1 MAYRIEGQDIVVD
14 GWENGISDNPYK
26 GIQDMRGVNIIS
38 VPGEVSVGYKSTLA
52 SYAKCT
58 GSVVSANTG
67 TEIVTVTISTGNLDL
82 SYSGQAV
89 IFTGAS
95 LPTGLTAGTVY
106 WIVPQNSTSF
116 LVYSDYNLVN
126 LVNITATGTGIFSTV
141 DMGETRYTDKNNPY
155 SIDTNGRVWGL
166 LNSVWRYLGNTELT
180 NASGNG
186 ICLFISSV
194 AGWDG
199 NKYLFIFRN
208 SRIDY
213 LNIQTYTWVY
223 SWDPATGAT
232 NNVDTLNSPSGYTGP
247 HEAIIDTNGR
257 MFYTDS
263 NYLGA
268 LEETD
273 GQIFDPTN
281 TATYLFQKKAY
292 TIKNDEAQSIE
303 QLGLNIL
310 IGGKYN
316 YVYSWDTITFGGT
329 PMKISDNFIYKLLTI
344 NTNTYIFAG
353 KRGRIYY
360 TNGSQAQLYTKVPD
374 NISNGIEPTFSW
386 KGVAYNKNQIYF
398 GITATLN
405 GTAITK
411 YNGLWAV
418 DITTNG
424 LRVPV
429 LCSTTNAEV
438 SAINVNDGGVTTGYS
453 LYIFWKSGSTYG
465 VDSSQSSDPNLTYIS
480 YIDADIIPIGT
491 FLGKRTLNNL
501 EFKLSVPMVNGEGIR
516 ISYRT
521 NLTGTYTVIGETLAT
536 ASYTPLSDMYTVNF
550 DQSQWLQLR
559 IEMKSTATNP
569 SYVRL
574 RELRIR

>member
-1 MAYRIEGQDIVVD
+1 MAYRIEGADIVID
-14 GWENGISDNPYK
+14 GWENGVSDNPYK

-38 VPGEVSVGYKSTLA
+38 VPGEASVGYKPTLC

-58 GSVVSANTG
+58 GSVVSADTG
-67 TEIVTVTISTGNLDL
+67 TKIVTVTISTGNLDL
-82 SYSGQAV
+82 NYSGQAV
-89 IFTGAS
+89 IFTGES
-95 LPTGLTAGTVY
+95 LPTDLTEGTPY
-106 WIVPQNSTSF
+106 WIVPQDSTHF
-116 LVYSDYNLVN
+116 LVYSDYNLAN
-126 LVNITATGTGIFSTV
+126 LVNITAGTGTFATV
-141 DMGETRYTDKNNPY
+141 DMAETRYTEKNNPY
-155 SIDTNGRVWGL
+155 SIDVNGRVWGL
-166 LNSVWRYLGNTELT
+166 LNNAWRYLGNTVLT

-194 AGWDG
+194 AGWSG
-199 NKYLFIFRN
+199 NKYLFVFRN

-213 LNIQTYTWVY
+213 LNVQTYTWVY

-232 NNVDTLNSPSGYTGP
+232 HDVETLNAPSGYTGP
-247 HEAIIDTNGR
+247 HEALINTDGR

-263 NYLGA
+263 NHLGS
-268 LEETD
+268 LEELD

-281 TATYLFQKKAY
+281 FTTYLFGKKAF

-316 YVYSWDTITFGGT
+316 LIYSWDTITLGGT
-329 PMKISDNFIYKLLTI
+329 PMKISDNLIYKMITV
-344 NTNTYIFAG
+344 NTNTFIFAG
-353 KRGRIYY
+353 KRGRVYY
-360 TNGSQAQLYTKVPD
+360 TNGSNAQLYTKVPD
-374 NISNGIEPTFSW
+374 NISGGIEPSFTW

-398 GITATLN
+398 GISAKLN
-405 GTAITK
+405 GADIAR

-424 LRVPV
+424 LRVPF

-453 LYIFWKSGSTYG
+453 LYIFWKSGSNYG
-465 VDSSQSSDPNLTYIS
+465 VDSSQSSDPNSTYIS
-480 YIDADIIPIGT
+480 YIDSDIIPIGT

-501 EFKLSVPMVNGEGIR
+501 EFKLSAPMVNGEGIR

-521 NLTGTYTVIGETLAT
+521 SMTGSYTQIGETLAS
-536 ASYTPLSDMYTVNF
+536 ASYTPLSDFYAVNF

-559 IEMKSTATNP
+559 VEMKSTSTSP

-574 RELRIR
+574 RELRLR